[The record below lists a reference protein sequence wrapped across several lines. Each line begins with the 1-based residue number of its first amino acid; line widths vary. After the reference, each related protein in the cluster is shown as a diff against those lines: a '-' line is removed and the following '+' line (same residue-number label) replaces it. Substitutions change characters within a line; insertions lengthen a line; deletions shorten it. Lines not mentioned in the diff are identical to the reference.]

1 MSEKDVKRKKGN
13 FFFSRF
19 PIILSVGIMIACY
32 NREGE
37 KKKALKK
44 VCARAKAS
52 CLLDE

>member
-37 KKKALKK
+37 KKKGIEKSMRQSKSFLPT
-44 VCARAKAS
+44 R
-52 CLLDE
+52 